1 MTTTFPQSP
10 APQRGSLVA
19 IDQTTSQQTVI
30 GFQYNP
36 ETLTRKLTPQMVT
49 GSHDRNEALRLKGPP
64 QETISLVIEID
75 AADQLDKGDSNTSS
89 LGIHPMLAALELLVY
104 PKSSTIIDNEKMASQ
119 GIIEVLPLEAP
130 LTLFVWGKKRT
141 LPVHLNSFS
150 ITEESFD
157 PELNPINA
165 KVSLDMLVLTYLD
178 LDFNSQGG
186 SLFMKY
192 HQNKESLAMK
202 NAQNAAT
209 INL

>member
-64 QETISLVIEID
+64 QETISVVIEID
-75 AADQLDKGDSNTSS
+75 AADQLEKGDSNTSS

-157 PELNPINA
+157 PDLNPINA
-165 KVSLDMLVLTYLD
+165 KISLDMQVLTYLD
-178 LDFNSQGG
+178 LN
-186 SLFMKY
+186 Y
-192 HQNKESLAMK
+192 N
-202 NAQNAAT
+202 T
-209 INL
+209 

>member
-10 APQRGSLVA
+10 KLQRGSLIAV
-19 IDQTTSQQTVI
+19 DQSTGNRTEIQ
-30 GFQYNP
+30 FQYNP

-75 AADQLDKGDSNTSS
+75 AADQLDKGDSNASS

-104 PKSSTIIDNEKMASQ
+104 PKSQTIIDNEKMAAQ
-119 GIIEVLPLEAP
+119 GIIEILPLESP

-157 PELNPINA
+157 PDLNPINA
-165 KVSLDMLVLTYLD
+165 KVSLDMQVLTYLD
-178 LDFNSQGG
+178 LNFDSQGA

-192 HQNKESLAMK
+192 HQDKEALAK
-202 NAQNAAT
+202 QNTSNAASSSS
-209 INL
+209 